1 MAATAPRPGNVF
13 DRNCPSRPVLEHATS
28 RWGVLVLGALLGGTR
43 RFTELRRE
51 VDGVS
56 EKMLSSTLQS
66 LERDGMVERE
76 VLPVIPP
83 HVNYRLTDLGRR
95 MARHVRRLY
104 QLVEETL
111 PDVLAAQDA
120 YDRRRR

>member
-1 MAATAPRPGNVF
+1 MASRSPRPGNVF
-13 DRNCPSRPVLEHATS
+13 DRDCPSRAVLEHATS

-56 EKMLSSTLQS
+56 EKMLSATLRA

-95 MARHVRRLY
+95 TARQVRRLY
-104 QLVEETL
+104 ELIEAEL
-111 PDVLAAQDA
+111 PQVLAAQDA
-120 YDRRRR
+120 YDGRA